1 MDRERPGLSSAP
13 RRKRR
18 LQDLGLPRN
27 LSPHTGWVGP
37 QTAALTLT
45 LRHLKTAGNLF
56 LVRSYLKRWGSLEG
70 GEGAA
75 VLPWGWPQDSAAG
88 APPHR
93 EVRVGVWNTLDR
105 AHTQRCN
112 SPGLVL
118 EEQHPAPS
126 TPAQAGRPQVRRN
139 QVRAWTQPIA
149 AGPPLR
155 GRRQK
160 SKVQELWESGGV
172 CPASR
177 PGPRGVPLPRAPL
190 RTSLGP
196 LTRPIAR
203 SPANEEVGSAG
214 RKLSRVQC
222 LRQIVRF

>member
-37 QTAALTLT
+37 QTAALALT
-45 LRHLKTAGNLF
+45 L
-56 LVRSYLKRWGSLEG
+56 
-70 GEGAA
+70 
-75 VLPWGWPQDSAAG
+75 PPPQDSRQPFPRRG
-88 APPHR
+88 ARWR
-93 EVRVGVWNTLDR
+93 EGRGLR
-105 AHTQRCN
+105 SC
-112 SPGLVL
+112 PGGGPRTARR
-118 EEQHPAPS
+118 EHPRTEKCGWGCRTPWIGPTHNDAIAQASSSEQHPAPS
-126 TPAQAGRPQVRRN
+126 TPARAGRPQVRRN

-149 AGPPLR
+149 AGLPLR

-196 LTRPIAR
+196 LSRPIAR